1 MAFLSVFQ
9 LITSVSFLA
18 VINPLMPAESCRF
31 VQVCVT
37 FLLPPGIKGLICSSL
52 FLVSNRFLDLK
63 KMACYSQISIWKFQ
77 HSNF

>member
-37 FLLPPGIKGLICSSL
+37 FLLPPGNEGLILNVKNSFTGEMIPSY
-52 FLVSNRFLDLK
+52 
-63 KMACYSQISIWKFQ
+63 A
-77 HSNF
+77 